1 MRQDEQ
7 ESRPESFFRQR
18 VDEREERR
26 DDERGCKIRE
36 ERKGGEVLDRTSHFT
51 GNDGCGSG
59 GRHDETEHQSLG
71 KVPILGKVIDTG
83 VGSQTEG
90 DLGKE
95 DNEMPFVQSQIQ
107 RVDLAE
113 SKEEHSEDQPRKCRF
128 QREKTAIPECSDE
141 HAEPKGVTIKKF
153 FDIYHFV
160 IYHLVIYL
168 VIGPFSDDVIHDGED
183 FGDGFSAEEGDAGL
197 FEVIEALEDG

>member
-1 MRQDEQ
+1 MGEDEREGRQEG
-7 ESRPESFFRQR
+7 FLCQR
-18 VDEREERR
+18 VDEREERW

-36 ERKGGEVLDRTSHFT
+36 ERKGGEVLDRSSHFT
-51 GNDGCGSG
+51 GNDGCSG
-59 GRHDETEHQSLG
+59 CGRHDETEHQSLG
-71 KVPILGKVIDTG
+71 KVPVLGKVINTG

-128 QREKTAIPECSDE
+128 QRKKIPIAECSDE
-141 HAEPKGVTIKKF
+141 HGQP
-153 FDIYHFV
+153 
-160 IYHLVIYL
+160 
-168 VIGPFSDDVIHDGED
+168 
-183 FGDGFSAEEGDAGL
+183 
-197 FEVIEALEDG
+197 